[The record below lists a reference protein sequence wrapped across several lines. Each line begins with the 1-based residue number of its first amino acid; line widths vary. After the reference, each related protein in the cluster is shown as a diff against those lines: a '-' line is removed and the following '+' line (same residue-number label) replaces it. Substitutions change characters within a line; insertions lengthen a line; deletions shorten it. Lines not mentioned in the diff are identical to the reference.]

1 MTTDFGAR
9 NGVPDAIMGLTLLAA
24 GTSIPDA
31 LSSVAVAKRGHGET
45 IAESNPNP
53 ETNLELNPDPDP
65 GPDPDPDPD
74 PDPGPDPISN
84 PEPEPEPGP
93 TSQA

>member
-31 LSSVAVAKRGHGET
+31 LSSVAVAKRGHG
-45 IAESNPNP
+45 
-53 ETNLELNPDPDP
+53 DMV
-65 GPDPDPDPD
+65 
-74 PDPGPDPISN
+74 
-84 PEPEPEPGP
+84 P
-93 TSQA
+93 TAYACMHACGVCVHLCI